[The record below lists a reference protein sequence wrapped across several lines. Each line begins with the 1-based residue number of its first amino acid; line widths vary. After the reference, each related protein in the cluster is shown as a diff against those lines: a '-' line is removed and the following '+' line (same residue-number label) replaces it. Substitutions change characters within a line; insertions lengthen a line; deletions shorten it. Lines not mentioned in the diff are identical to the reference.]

1 MLTERGLKILQILI
15 ESDTP
20 VYISY
25 LADTFQLTERSIR
38 YDIKHINEILLS
50 SHLPKI
56 RKTNKGSFELV
67 NKSEIKKFV
76 ESLDSVLYSNEA
88 RRNFMLHSI
97 ALNCKINLSSM
108 SKRLEIS
115 RSTIKND
122 VEIIKDLLS
131 DFNLVL
137 THNDRSGLTLEG
149 KEKDIRH
156 FQFSVLLAHF
166 TSDDSE
172 NLLTAPVINN
182 YLNPINMTLVE
193 NYISMVEQQMQT
205 ILSEESYLHFKTY
218 LIISIKRILQGH
230 SLTNQNLFEKQSY
243 MPEYKSIQGSLHI
256 IEIAY
261 AIHYNKA
268 EVVELMNL
276 FNSSSPYNFPN
287 KPYMNWFE
295 VETFIT
301 EFIRHFSQLY
311 DFDLTH
317 DRELKKDLIILIKP
331 IWFNKLHSFSR
342 HELELS
348 HLNPTQKTMYTYI
361 EKVLAQLPQSQF
373 IQLDNQA
380 KLDMTLTFITAI
392 ERNKYKSHHTK
403 NVIVICAHGYGS
415 SKLLTLQLKQKFN
428 VNIVKIL
435 PLHQLKR
442 FKAYSTIDTVITT
455 TPIDSVPDKTTV
467 VLVHPIL
474 NEQDLLALKKNGFT
488 EINQSILLSEILA
501 TLNPDTDEETKKN
514 ISNLLKNRLG
524 DLLIDDLTPK
534 KQNLLSLLPS
544 QTIQTRVH
552 AESWEEAIA
561 LAGNILVDNHTAKKT
576 YIQSMIEAF
585 RLYGSY
591 MIIKENIAIPHA
603 KNENNIFQTGMSL
616 IILDQGVATPFNKT
630 IQIILAF
637 SSYDET
643 EHLDA
648 LYEFS
653 NLIQNIDFIELAL
666 SAQTPA
672 EIHTLIKTYSQTN

>member
-20 VYISY
+20 VYISH
-25 LADTFQLTERSIR
+25 LADTFKLTERSIR
-38 YDIKHINEILLS
+38 YDIKHINEVLLS
-50 SHLPKI
+50 NHLPKI
-56 RKTNKGSFELV
+56 RKTNKGTFELIST
-67 NKSEIKKFV
+67 SEIKKYV

-88 RRNFMLHSI
+88 RRNFMLHFI

-108 SKRLEIS
+108 SKMLEIS

-122 VEIIKDLLS
+122 LEIIKELLN
-131 DFNLVL
+131 DFNLIL

-149 KEKDIRH
+149 EEKDIRH
-156 FQFSVLLAHF
+156 FQFSILLAHF

-172 NLLTAPVINN
+172 NLLTTPVIES
-182 YLNPINMTLVE
+182 YLNSINITLVE
-193 NYISMVEQQMQT
+193 NYISLVEQQTKT

-218 LIISIKRILQGH
+218 LVISIKRIMQGLTLNDEEISE
-230 SLTNQNLFEKQSY
+230 SLSS

-256 IEIAY
+256 IEIGY
-261 AIHYNKA
+261 DIHYNKA

-276 FNSSSPYNFPN
+276 FNSSSPYSFPN
-287 KPYMNWFE
+287 KPYLNWFE

-301 EFIRHFSQLY
+301 EFIQRFSQLY
-311 DFDLTH
+311 DVDLTH

-331 IWFNKLHSFSR
+331 IWFNKMQAFSR
-342 HELELS
+342 HELELT
-348 HLNPTQKTMYTYI
+348 HLNIDQQKMYNYI

-373 IQLDNQA
+373 IQLDNQS
-380 KLDMTLTFITAI
+380 KLDITLTFITAI
-392 ERNKYKSHHTK
+392 ERNKYKSHHVK

-455 TPIDSVPDKTTV
+455 TPIDQLAKEMRVI
-467 VLVHPIL
+467 LVNPIL
-474 NEQDLLALKKNGFT
+474 NEQDLLTLKKNGFT
-488 EINQSILLSEILA
+488 EINQTVLLSEIL
-501 TLNPDTDEETKKN
+501 TVLNPDMDHDTKEN
-514 ISNLLKNRLG
+514 ISDLLKKRLG
-524 DLLIDDLTPK
+524 NLLIDDLAEK
-534 KQNLLSLLPS
+534 KHNLSSLLPLVN
-544 QTIQTRVH
+544 IQTNVH
-552 AESWEEAIA
+552 VESWEDAIA
-561 LAGNILVDNHTAKKT
+561 LAGSILVDTHCTKST
-576 YIQSMIEAF
+576 YIKELIEAF

-603 KNENNIFQTGMSL
+603 KNENNIFKTGMSL
-616 IILDQGVATPFNKT
+616 IILDKSVITPFNKT
-630 IQIILAF
+630 IQVILAF
-637 SSYDET
+637 SSFDET

-653 NLIQNIDFIELAL
+653 NLIQNEEFINLLLTAKESSEVYAL
-666 SAQTPA
+666 
-672 EIHTLIKTYSQTN
+672 IHTHF